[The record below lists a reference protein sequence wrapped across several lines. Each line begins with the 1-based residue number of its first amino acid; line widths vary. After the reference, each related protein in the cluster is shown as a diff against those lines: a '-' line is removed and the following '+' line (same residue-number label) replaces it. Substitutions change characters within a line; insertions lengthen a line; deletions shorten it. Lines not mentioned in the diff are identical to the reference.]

1 MKKLIIAV
9 LVVLISNLTGCAAMI
24 HASDS
29 SSVTR
34 PQTLYEARLID
45 ARSGTELDIEALT
58 QRLASTNVVVIGEY
72 HGHQAAHL
80 LQSQIQTA
88 LYRQQPLQVLSMEQF
103 NLDSQLAVDA
113 YLSGETGE
121 TEMIEDSNA
130 WDNYRASYRPLME
143 FAREHNL
150 PVIAANAPAAVVRC
164 VGRTGPDY
172 LNRLPGSDRA
182 QLPDNPFMDTPAY
195 REKFNAA
202 MTGSHSSADETM
214 RERMNNTYKAQ
225 LLRDNTMASRILAAR
240 EAHPNHQIVHTTGTF
255 HSEEHLGT
263 VAMIWQRAPEVSVAI
278 ISPVVWPEGA
288 EKPPLHE
295 NRNKGDFLYF
305 IQPLPE
311 EFRDKDREQNAM
323 SVRFHRPT
331 KDNTCQG
338 DSP

>member
-1 MKKLIIAV
+1 MKRLFIVVI
-9 LVVLISNLTGCAAMI
+9 VVLISSLTGCAAMI
-24 HASDS
+24 HS
-29 SSVTR
+29 SGSRSETR

-45 ARSGTELDIEALT
+45 AGDGTELSTESLA
-58 QRLASTNVVVIGEY
+58 QRLAQTDVVVIGEY
-72 HGHQAAHL
+72 HGHQATHL
-80 LQSQIQTA
+80 LQSQIQAA

-103 NLDSQLAVDA
+103 NLDNQAAVDA
-113 YLSGETGE
+113 YLNSETGE
-121 TEMIEDSNA
+121 TEMIEDSSA

-143 FAREHNL
+143 FARQHRL

-172 LNRLPGSDRA
+172 LNRLSASDRK
-182 QLPDNPFMDTPAY
+182 QFPDNPFMDTPAY
-195 REKFNAA
+195 RKKFTAA
-202 MTGSHSSADETM
+202 ITGSHGAADATM

-240 EAHPNHQIVHTTGTF
+240 DAHPDHQVIHTTGTF

-263 VAMIWQRAPEVSVAI
+263 VAMLRQRAPEVSVAV
-278 ISPVVWPEGA
+278 ISPVIWPADA

-311 EFRDKDREQNAM
+311 EFLDKDREQKAM
-323 SVRFHRPT
+323 SARFRRPT
-331 KDNTCQG
+331 KDTCQG